1 MKRYFE
7 IIINKKN
14 KLNNIL
20 KEIDIINLQINN
32 YNKNNNDLSINKI
45 NLIKE
50 LEVLKKEKFEFNII
64 NTLNY
69 ILIGIIILGLN
80 ILLLKKIIM
89 YFLIVFTS
97 TFLISITK
105 LAINRYLKRYRI
117 KSINKINELED
128 NIVNIAELMLSNSK
142 NRKYIKH
149 SR

>member
-105 LAINRYLKRYRI
+105 LAINRY
-117 KSINKINELED
+117 
-128 NIVNIAELMLSNSK
+128 
-142 NRKYIKH
+142 
-149 SR
+149 